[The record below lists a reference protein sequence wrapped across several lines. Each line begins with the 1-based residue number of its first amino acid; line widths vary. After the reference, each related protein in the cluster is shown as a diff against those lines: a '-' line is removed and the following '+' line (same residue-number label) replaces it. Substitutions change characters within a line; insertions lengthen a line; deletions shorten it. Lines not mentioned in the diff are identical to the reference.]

1 MQKIILT
8 IQEAQRLKEW
18 AKTILGEHGRNYKDY
33 IDEVLFA
40 KIDALHSS
48 NLEDWRNGNKI

>member
-18 AKTILGEHGRNYKDY
+18 AKTILGEHGDDWKDY
-33 IDEVLFA
+33 IDEVLA
-40 KIDALHSS
+40 DKIDKLLKS
-48 NLEDWRNGNKI
+48 NWED